1 MKITIIGA
9 GNVGSSV
16 AYALILR
23 ELANEIVL
31 VDINE
36 DLLIARELELS
47 QSIAALNLDIELT
60 CTKDYA
66 YTKILI
72 LCFLAQ
78 DLQEKMAKVEKSFC
92 S

>member
-47 QSIAALNLDIELT
+47 HSIAALILDIELT
-60 CTKDYA
+60 CTNDYA
-66 YTKILI
+66 YTKYSDIVL
-72 LCFLAQ
+72 FSA
-78 DLQEKMAKVEKSFC
+78 
-92 S
+92 

>member
-47 QSIAALNLDIELT
+47 QSIAALNLDLS
-60 CTKDYA
+60 
-66 YTKILI
+66 LI
-72 LCFLAQ
+72 HI
-78 DLQEKMAKVEKSFC
+78 
-92 S
+92 

>member
-47 QSIAALNLDIELT
+47 QSIAALNLDIELLS
-60 CTKDYA
+60 
-66 YTKILI
+66 KI
-72 LCFLAQ
+72 
-78 DLQEKMAKVEKSFC
+78 S
-92 S
+92 

>member
-23 ELANEIVL
+23 EIANEIVL

-36 DLLIARELELS
+36 DLLYAKELELT
-47 QSIAALNLDIELT
+47 QSIAALNLNIDLL
-60 CTKDYA
+60 CTKDY
-66 YTKILI
+66 T
-72 LCFLAQ
+72 
-78 DLQEKMAKVEKSFC
+78 
-92 S
+92 

>member
-47 QSIAALNLDIELT
+47 QSIAALNLDI
-60 CTKDYA
+60 
-66 YTKILI
+66 
-72 LCFLAQ
+72 
-78 DLQEKMAKVEKSFC
+78 
-92 S
+92 